1 MCSAY
6 LLVNLFIRILPMN
19 CKYIKNVPTG
29 KHGMLCSW
37 HVTCNCFLFYLLRA
51 LAPGV
56 HSITSLTP
64 ISNGGR
70 TSLSLPYPF
79 PRDEATEKC
88 PDAGRVAPI
97 RGCVWRLRF
106 EVEL

>member
-1 MCSAY
+1 
-6 LLVNLFIRILPMN
+6 MN

-56 HSITSLTP
+56 HSITFLTP
-64 ISNGGR
+64 ISNGGGAF
-70 TSLSLPYPF
+70 PYHYPTLF
-79 PRDEATEKC
+79 HETRLLKNAPTRDEAAEKCPTRDEAAEKC
-88 PDAGRVAPI
+88 PDAGQ
-97 RGCVWRLRF
+97 GKL
-106 EVEL
+106 L

>member
-64 ISNGGR
+64 ISNGGGAF
-70 TSLSLPYPF
+70 PYHYPTLF
-79 PRDEATEKC
+79 HETRLLKNAPTRDASPPLEFAF
-88 PDAGRVAPI
+88 G
-97 RGCVWRLRF
+97 GCALR
-106 EVEL
+106 